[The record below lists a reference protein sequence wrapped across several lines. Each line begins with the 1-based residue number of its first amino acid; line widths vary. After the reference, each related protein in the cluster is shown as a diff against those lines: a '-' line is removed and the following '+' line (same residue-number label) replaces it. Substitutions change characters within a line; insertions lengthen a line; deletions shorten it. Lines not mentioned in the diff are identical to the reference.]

1 MADVGW
7 CGFGRSLGF
16 MKPMPS
22 ITLRHLT
29 ADDEKVF
36 LSHIRR
42 SRDLHRAW
50 VQVPTSSKAFQR
62 YVQDMNTPDD
72 QAYVVICSDSQ
83 AMVGVVELQD
93 IFRGAFQNAY
103 LVYYGFAGQLQK
115 GFMRTA
121 VQQVIAK
128 AFGPLKL
135 HRLEA
140 NVQPDNKAS
149 IDLLKACGFQQEGL
163 SPKFLKKNGEWRDHQ
178 RWALLKD

>member
-1 MADVGW
+1 
-7 CGFGRSLGF
+7 
-16 MKPMPS
+16 MKPMP
-22 ITLRHLT
+22 TVKLRHLT

-50 VQVPTSSKAFQR
+50 VQVPTSAKAFQR
-62 YVQDMNTPDD
+62 YVQEMNTPDD
-72 QAYVVICSDSQ
+72 QAYVVMCRGTQ

-103 LVYYGFAGQLQK
+103 LIYYGFAGQLQRGYMK
-115 GFMRTA
+115 AA

-149 IDLLKACGFQQEGL
+149 IALLKACGFEQEGF
-163 SPKFLKKNGEWRDHQ
+163 SPKFLKKNGQWRDHQ